1 MMKRFSAILM
11 AVLLAALAC
20 LSLTGCGAAVEITE
34 ENWHDYF
41 EFKLDFTAAVDPL
54 GEIRFTSM
62 PSYVIIPKGSDERY
76 GRSDRTYNVSIDF
89 TYDRAK
95 VFTGYFEYDVKTGTG
110 VLVQE
115 GLLEAVEP
123 DIVTVHYYLLD
134 EDWVR
139 SYSGSTFFY
148 FSLSSED
155 GEWNADHTKVRF
167 SGLEWC
173 DVDSSFGLI
182 RAAGTITR

>member
-1 MMKRFSAILM
+1 MKRLAAILM

-20 LSLTGCGAAVEITE
+20 LSFTGCGAAVEITE
-34 ENWHDYF
+34 DNWQDYF
-41 EFKLDFTAAVDPL
+41 EFKLDFTANVDPS

-62 PSYVIIPKGSDERY
+62 PSYEIIPKGSEDRY
-76 GRSDRTYNVSIDF
+76 GRSDRTYNVAIDF

-110 VLVQE
+110 VLVKE
-115 GLLEAVEP
+115 GQLEAVTP
-123 DIVTVHYYLLD
+123 DIVTVNYYIRD
-134 EDWVR
+134 EDWMR
-139 SYSGSTFFY
+139 SWSGSTFFY

-167 SGLEWC
+167 SGLSWC
-173 DVDSSFGLI
+173 DADSTFELI